1 MQHKPKVQKASAK
14 KRNSERSEHTRDG
27 GTGWQWQNND
37 NIGKCEKK
45 KWEKNEVGNQ
55 LGSFGWL
62 LQMGR
67 KVFLL

>member
-14 KRNSERSEHTRDG
+14 ERNSERSEHRRDG

-45 KWEKNEVGNQ
+45 KWEKNAKQEK
-55 LGSFGWL
+55 
-62 LQMGR
+62 R
-67 KVFLL
+67 EC